1 MPNHVRCCYE
11 RPGNP
16 DKDHVVT
23 MIMPGHPLAGET
35 AILGCYKQPELKEL
49 NVGDIII
56 AKDNFRLSKNNVD
69 YLGDAVAPFL
79 QPTSKSYV
87 ELQQELKTSE
97 VTVLP
102 ASRELSDDP
111 GLTREYTI
119 EISNLEHKKFFEKYA
134 AECKRGNL
142 EAGRKLIG
150 FAIDQL
156 SAAKQFDLP
165 EGF

>member
-79 QPTSKSYV
+79 QPTNKSYLAPDE
-87 ELQQELKTSE
+87 ELETSE

-111 GLTREYTI
+111 GMTREYTI
-119 EISNLEHKKFFEKYA
+119 EISNLEHKKFFEKYRD
-134 AECKRGNL
+134 ECKRGNL

-165 EGF
+165 G

>member
-79 QPTSKSYV
+79 QPTNKSYV
-87 ELQQELKTSE
+87 APDEELETSE

-102 ASRELSDDP
+102 ASREPLDDS
-111 GLTREYTI
+111 GVTRDFTI
-119 EISNLEHKKFFEKYA
+119 ELSNHEHIEFFRQYSLK
-134 AECKRGNL
+134 CKRGYK

-165 EGF
+165 EGC